1 MADLNFRCWIDF
13 HLKIPICLG
22 VCRRLLRP
30 LLVAESP
37 TQLLVIAVGAESED
51 LCDLF
56 VLLPLQIFLVFLLL
70 GGVSVELYPTDFA
83 VVELTS

>member
-1 MADLNFRCWIDF
+1 MNFRCWIDF
-13 HLKIPICLG
+13 HRKIPICLG
-22 VCRRLLRP
+22 ICRRLLRP

-37 TQLLVIAVGAESED
+37 TQIVVIVVGAESED

-70 GGVSVELYPTDFA
+70 VGVRVELYPTDFA

>member
-1 MADLNFRCWIDF
+1 
-13 HLKIPICLG
+13 LG
-22 VCRRLLRP
+22 ICRRLLRS

-37 TQLLVIAVGAESED
+37 TQLVVIVVGAESED

-70 GGVSVELYPTDFA
+70 VGVRVELYPTDFA